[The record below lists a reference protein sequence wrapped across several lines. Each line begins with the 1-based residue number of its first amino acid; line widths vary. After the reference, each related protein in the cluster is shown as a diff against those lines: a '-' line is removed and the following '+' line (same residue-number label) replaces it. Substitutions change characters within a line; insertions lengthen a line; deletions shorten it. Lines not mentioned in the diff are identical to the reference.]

1 MPSTHYRS
9 EGKNSSV
16 DAESGAVYGRI
27 GGRIMVSNQ
36 IIEVLNEI
44 CNKFGLAIDWTSKNV
59 QPYLQEL
66 MTKCV
71 AYKFATSIMWLIFGI
86 LVCIIGC
93 ALAKMAVGSWKKY
106 KKEPYTDYDT
116 NCFFQTMASGIL
128 LTAGIVMAVC
138 NITTMIACKT
148 FPEKLVLDMI
158 TKYIKC

>member
-1 MPSTHYRS
+1 
-9 EGKNSSV
+9 
-16 DAESGAVYGRI
+16 
-27 GGRIMVSNQ
+27 MVSNQ

-71 AYKFATSIMWLIFGI
+71 SYKFATSIMWLIFGI
-86 LVCIIGC
+86 IAFAIGG

-106 KKEPYTDYDT
+106 NEEGPLSDYDI
-116 NCFFQTMASGIL
+116 CVIQCIASGIL
-128 LTAGIVMAVC
+128 LILGIVMVAC

-148 FPEKLVLDMI
+148 FPEKVVLDMI
-158 TKYIKC
+158 TQYMKG

>member
-1 MPSTHYRS
+1 
-9 EGKNSSV
+9 
-16 DAESGAVYGRI
+16 
-27 GGRIMVSNQ
+27 MVSNQ

-86 LVCIIGC
+86 LVCAIGSV
-93 ALAKMAVGSWKKY
+93 LAKMAVGSLKKY
-106 KKEPYTDYDT
+106 KEEGPISDYEMY
-116 NCFFQTMASGIL
+116 CAIQGIASGIL
-128 LTAGIVMAVC
+128 LAAGIVMVAC

-148 FPEKLVLDMI
+148 FPEKVVLDMI
-158 TKYIKC
+158 TQYMKG

>member
-1 MPSTHYRS
+1 
-9 EGKNSSV
+9 
-16 DAESGAVYGRI
+16 
-27 GGRIMVSNQ
+27 MVSNQ

-66 MTKCV
+66 IAKCV

-86 LVCIIGC
+86 LACTLGG

-106 KKEPYTDYDT
+106 QERPLSDYDT
-116 NCFFQTMASGIL
+116 YCTIQCIASGIL
-128 LTAGIVMAVC
+128 LTVGIVMVVC

-148 FPEKLVLDMI
+148 FPEKVVLDMI
-158 TKYIKC
+158 TQYMKG